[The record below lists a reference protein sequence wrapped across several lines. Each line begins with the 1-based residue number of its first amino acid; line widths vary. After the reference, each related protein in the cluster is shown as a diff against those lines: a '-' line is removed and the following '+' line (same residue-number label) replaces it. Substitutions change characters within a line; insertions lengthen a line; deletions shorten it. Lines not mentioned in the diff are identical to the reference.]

1 MRVEVTGRE
10 SSRPLYFVQPGIRG
24 MAAEHGASSEAGE
37 NLLRE
42 RRLFYSQPDFDR
54 QYLRRPPESATT
66 FRRTVGIAM
75 RRAGRQLRRV
85 YCREVPDHRTSGLP
99 LAEQSSSEAE
109 GESQGPD
116 SADKREVSRRGCS
129 FLSSFFLGI
138 FPFINIM
145 RSYDLRS
152 GLPSDI
158 ICGFTVGIMNI
169 PQGMAY
175 AMLATLPPVYGLY
188 CSLFAPL
195 FYFFFGTSRHLAMG
209 TIAIVSLLVG
219 GSLDRTIA
227 SLHTQKN
234 TSVAAVNTTW
244 NSLTVEDETA
254 IRIALGSAIGMAV
267 GLIQLSFSILRL
279 GFVTRFLSDPMISG
293 FTVGSAVHV
302 VVSQLKTVFG
312 LSIARQSG
320 IFHVPLE
327 FYEICQKLPLT
338 NFASRWINP
347 MVMKKA
353 KVPIP
358 MELVVVVLGGI
369 ISYFM
374 QLETKHGLK
383 VVGVVPSGLP
393 VPRVPDLSMTV
404 SLVADVIVIAL
415 VVFSISY
422 SLAAVYA
429 KKLGYEVEANQEL
442 MAYGMTSIL
451 SSFFLCF
458 PPAGSLSRS
467 ALTASMNGQSE
478 VAGLVGAAVVLLVVL
493 FAGPLFYP
501 VPNVCLLPALF
512 YLFACACVSRRL
524 IGYPVSDSVR
534 DVNGGFIADNSAAKV
549 ERWRGGTLS
558 TISTSIPNLPR
569 PCSPLLRSF
578 FPLPPMHCHATHPPP
593 PSEGEVADAIRKLRN
608 NKAPGEDGMPAEV
621 YKSCVGTL
629 APWLHEMIEG
639 AWRDEVVPDDWGLGI
654 LVPILKKGDK
664 TRCENYHGISLIDVA
679 AKIFAIVILRRF
691 QAVRDSRTR
700 PNQAGFRAGRG
711 CADQIFTLRRILE
724 FLHSHQQPTVVCII
738 DFATAFDSLHR
749 ESLWRIM
756 ALDGVPTKI
765 MAMIKAYYRSTSASV
780 LLRNNLSQ
788 PFGIRSG
795 VRQGCILSPILFNC
809 ATDWILWRAL
819 RESDGVEFA
828 PGHRLTELDYAD
840 DVALLASS
848 FGDLQSMVSRVN
860 EVAISVGLSINAGK
874 AKVFSSCIH
883 DQEKAPL
890 EVDVC
895 QLEDVDSFKYLR
907 ARRMP
912 NGQSKADIV
921 SRIDAARWVLSN
933 LRKCLWIR
941 SDLSITTKIRMYRAS
956 VRPVLLY
963 GYECWA
969 SRVEDERKM
978 EVFDH
983 HCMRTI
989 LRVKFT
995 NFVSNEKVCA
1005 RCDNIARITQA
1016 IQERRLRWFGHVLR
1030 RPPQELSVTAL
1041 DPAPLPNWRR
1051 RRGCCLSAIILV
1063 ALIGMFTQMK
1073 CLPRLWRFSIWDF
1086 LSWTLTFIATIFLD
1100 VIYGLIVGILFSAFS
1115 VLHRAQTQRV
1125 QVLGHFAGTEV
1136 FSSSANYKVCEE
1148 SNSIKVI
1155 RYHGD
1160 IFYAC
1165 GEHFVQSIISAA
1177 GFDPR
1182 LVRFHKEKLE
1192 KGIALLDRQID
1203 FPPEDEGD
1211 VGRVIAINDAV
1222 DSWALVGGDA
1232 SHELPQANHFSV
1244 GQNGDVAVATPLP
1257 AVDAKSS
1264 ASISK
1269 QSGNSSG
1276 CKCISLC
1283 SRHNHPP
1290 VDRLLEKRTSLQGHL
1305 DALTAAVPLTH
1316 IILDCAPWNFVD
1328 IVGLELLQGLIK
1340 DFNAIGVLVYLA
1352 GVTESVRQS
1361 MEQGDF
1367 FKTIEAS
1374 TLFISVFDAF
1384 MSIRVT
1390 NPSLSKCLSAQSP
1403 TARVLLP
1410 SENAELSTVVV
1421 P

>member
-1 MRVEVTGRE
+1 
-10 SSRPLYFVQPGIRG
+10 
-24 MAAEHGASSEAGE
+24 MAAEHGTSSEAAE
-37 NLLRE
+37 NLLPE

-75 RRAGRQLRRV
+75 RRAGRQLRRA
-85 YCREVPDHRTSGLP
+85 YCREVPDHRTPGLP
-99 LAEQSSSEAE
+99 LANQSSSETE
-109 GESQGPD
+109 DESQGHD
-116 SADKREVSRRGCS
+116 SADKRAASRRGCS
-129 FLSSFFLGI
+129 LISSFLLGI

-227 SLHTQKN
+227 SLHTHKN
-234 TSVAAVNTTW
+234 TSVAAVNATQ
-244 NSLTVEDETA
+244 NSLTIEDETA

-338 NFASRWINP
+338 NFASLGLSLVFIALLYCFRRWINP
-347 MVMKKA
+347 MVMKKV

-358 MELVVVVLGGI
+358 MELVVVVLGGV

-442 MAYGMTSIL
+442 LAYGMTSIL

-501 VPNVCLLPALF
+501 VPN
-512 YLFACACVSRRL
+512 
-524 IGYPVSDSVR
+524 
-534 DVNGGFIADNSAAKV
+534 
-549 ERWRGGTLS
+549 
-558 TISTSIPNLPR
+558 
-569 PCSPLLRSF
+569 
-578 FPLPPMHCHATHPPP
+578 
-593 PSEGEVADAIRKLRN
+593 
-608 NKAPGEDGMPAEV
+608 
-621 YKSCVGTL
+621 
-629 APWLHEMIEG
+629 
-639 AWRDEVVPDDWGLGI
+639 
-654 LVPILKKGDK
+654 
-664 TRCENYHGISLIDVA
+664 
-679 AKIFAIVILRRF
+679 
-691 QAVRDSRTR
+691 
-700 PNQAGFRAGRG
+700 
-711 CADQIFTLRRILE
+711 
-724 FLHSHQQPTVVCII
+724 
-738 DFATAFDSLHR
+738 
-749 ESLWRIM
+749 
-756 ALDGVPTKI
+756 
-765 MAMIKAYYRSTSASV
+765 
-780 LLRNNLSQ
+780 
-788 PFGIRSG
+788 
-795 VRQGCILSPILFNC
+795 
-809 ATDWILWRAL
+809 
-819 RESDGVEFA
+819 
-828 PGHRLTELDYAD
+828 
-840 DVALLASS
+840 
-848 FGDLQSMVSRVN
+848 
-860 EVAISVGLSINAGK
+860 
-874 AKVFSSCIH
+874 
-883 DQEKAPL
+883 
-890 EVDVC
+890 
-895 QLEDVDSFKYLR
+895 
-907 ARRMP
+907 
-912 NGQSKADIV
+912 
-921 SRIDAARWVLSN
+921 
-933 LRKCLWIR
+933 
-941 SDLSITTKIRMYRAS
+941 
-956 VRPVLLY
+956 
-963 GYECWA
+963 
-969 SRVEDERKM
+969 
-978 EVFDH
+978 
-983 HCMRTI
+983 
-989 LRVKFT
+989 
-995 NFVSNEKVCA
+995 
-1005 RCDNIARITQA
+1005 
-1016 IQERRLRWFGHVLR
+1016 
-1030 RPPQELSVTAL
+1030 
-1041 DPAPLPNWRR
+1041 
-1051 RRGCCLSAIILV
+1051 CCLSAIILV

-1086 LSWTLTFIATIFLD
+1086 LSWTITFIATIFLD

-1115 VLHRAQTQRV
+1115 VLLRAQTQRV
-1125 QVLGHFAGTEV
+1125 QVLGHFGGTEV
-1136 FSSSANYKVCEE
+1136 FSSSADYKVCEE
-1148 SNSIKVI
+1148 SNSVKVI

-1203 FPPEDEGD
+1203 LPPDDEGD

-1222 DSWALVGGDA
+1222 DSWALVRDDA
-1232 SHELPQANHFSV
+1232 SHEIPQANHFTV
-1244 GQNGDVAVATPLP
+1244 GQNGDVAIAVPSP

-1283 SRHNHPP
+1283 SRHHHPP
-1290 VDRLLEKRTSLQGHL
+1290 LDRLLEKRTSLQAHL

-1340 DFNAIGVLVYLA
+1340 DFNAIGVQVYLA
-1352 GVTESVRQS
+1352 GVSESVRQS

-1384 MSIRVT
+1384 MSIKVT
-1390 NPSLSKCLSAQSP
+1390 NLSLSKCLNAQSP
-1403 TARVLLP
+1403 TTGALLP
-1410 SENAELSTVVV
+1410 SENAELSTIVV